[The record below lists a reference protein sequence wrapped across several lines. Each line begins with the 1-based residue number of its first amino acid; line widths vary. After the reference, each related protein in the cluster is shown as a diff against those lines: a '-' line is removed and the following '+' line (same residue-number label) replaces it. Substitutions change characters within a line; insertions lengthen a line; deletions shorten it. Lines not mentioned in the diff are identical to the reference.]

1 MTIIDISLNPNI
13 IFQCNDFGRNTDLLL
28 LRQKKDSDKF
38 ELHLHNS
45 YTNQAMAMVLEIN
58 VLGRMF
64 DALQEYFVRVQQQQ
78 QQIEI

>member
-13 IFQCNDFGRNTDLLL
+13 IFKCNNFRRGIELLL
-28 LRQKKDSDKF
+28 LKQKTDFKF

-58 VLGRMF
+58 ELGRMF

-78 QQIEI
+78 QIEI